1 MLVQIRL
8 RGTTGFLMNKRTPRS
23 GVAIPGGR
31 RVDETAYRDDEG
43 LLYIP
48 ASAIKGVLVD
58 ATDRHEFVRRG
69 ITAERISAGISVRG
83 DKVPLF
89 EPDGLTRL
97 KTYRMARIRQV
108 RHPAVGAHDRVVP
121 CAPDW
126 TTVFYLEV
134 RDERLSL
141 EDLHDLFEVGGRDY
155 GVGFRRPEYG
165 TFEVEYVRLLLD
177 ASKGAA

>member
-8 RGTTGFLMNKRTPRS
+8 RGTTGFLMNKRTPRG
-23 GVAIPGGR
+23 GVAIPGAR
-31 RVDETAYRDDEG
+31 RVDETAYRDDDG

-58 ATDRHEFVRRG
+58 AADGHEFVRRG

-83 DKVPLF
+83 DKAPLF
-89 EPDGLTRL
+89 ESDGSTRL
-97 KTYRMARIRQV
+97 ETYRMVRIRLP
-108 RHPAVGAHDRVVP
+108 RGGRDRVVP

-126 TTVFYLEV
+126 ATVFRLEV
-134 RDERLSL
+134 RDEGLSI
-141 EDLHDLFEVGGRDY
+141 EDLHDLFAVGGRDHGIGY
-155 GVGFRRPEYG
+155 RRGEYG

-177 ASKGAA
+177 VSMGAA